1 MADGLAEALLG
12 LNFTPAQDPYGL
24 AQQAIAKTTPDLISP
39 YTSTG
44 KAVGIG
50 LGSILLQSLLGYQ
63 ARQSALQDT
72 LQANSLANQMLKMQ
86 TPEERT
92 ALIGQEGV
100 PSAIGSRLST
110 LATALTAQEKA
121 RENALALSGGQEVAK
136 LKAMANYFNTPEGQ
150 QAREFELAKIRE
162 EAAARSSISPETRL
176 ELARLRNEGAIATAL
191 TRGQEAKS
199 LETLRQQGAL
209 NLQSARDASAERR
222 QTLALEAKA
231 GSEEKQREWK
241 SEQTK
246 VQSQYSRDLA
256 QYKAQIGVEAAAKKE
271 QLLNDIRMQNIREG
285 DDADT
290 ALINA
295 KAALAKQMQEDLLQ
309 EKDRMSR
316 ERMQEYNQGIIERT
330 KLRKQLDAEY
340 PTLTA
345 KVKDDAANATAFSNL
360 AKILAEDIRKISS
373 YPEYRAIKAMS
384 ALGDEQLKSR
394 TIDIADRLTRLRSG
408 MATRGAEDERLEK
421 IALGDLSV
429 GPQEAASILER
440 LANDT
445 LQYAADKVA
454 TQTQSPTNLVNMM
467 RQSAQSNTQVL
478 LQPRIYQGGGSE
490 QGNAA
495 EIFVAQ
501 LKSKYGADWK
511 IKMSADEKAAAAAL
525 IKAGR
530 Q

>member
-12 LNFTPAQDPYGL
+12 LNFSPAQDPYGL
-24 AQQAIAKTTPDLISP
+24 AQQAVATSTPSLISP
-39 YTSTG
+39 YASTG
-44 KAVGIG
+44 KAIGIG
-50 LGSILLQSLLGYQ
+50 LGSVLLQSLLGYQ

-72 LQANSLANQMLKMQ
+72 LQANTLANQMLQMQ

-110 LATALTAQEKA
+110 LATALTAQEKT

-136 LKAMANYFNTPEGQ
+136 LKAMADYFNTPEGQ
-150 QAREFELAKIRE
+150 QAREFELNKIRE

-176 ELARLRNEGAIATAL
+176 ELARLRNEGIIAGAV
-191 TRGQEAKS
+191 TRGGEARS
-199 LETLRQQGAL
+199 LEVLRQAGKET
-209 NLQSARDASAERR
+209 LQTQRDAAADKRTMMSI
-222 QTLALEAKA
+222 EARSGDA
-231 GSEEKQREWK
+231 EKQREWK
-241 SEQTK
+241 AEQNKIQT
-246 VQSQYSRDLA
+246 QYSKELA
-256 QYKAQIGVEAAAKKE
+256 QYKAQLGIEAAGQKE
-271 QLLNDIRMQNIREG
+271 QLLNDIRIQNMKEG

-290 ALINA
+290 ALLNA
-295 KAALAKQMQEDLLQ
+295 KATIAQRMQKELLQ
-309 EKDRMSR
+309 EKDRMGR
-316 ERMQEYNQGIIERT
+316 ERMQEYNQAIIERT

-345 KVKDDAANATAFSNL
+345 KVKDDAANATAFGNL
-360 AKILAEDIRKISS
+360 AKTLAGDIRKISS

-408 MATRGAEDERLEK
+408 MATRGAEDEKLEK
-421 IALGDLSV
+421 IALGDLTV

-467 RQSAQSNTQVL
+467 RQSAQSNTQVS
-478 LQPRIYQGGGSE
+478 LQPRIYQGGSSE

-495 EIFVAQ
+495 DIFVTE

-511 IKMSADEKAAAAAL
+511 IKMSPDEKAAAAAL
-525 IKAGR
+525 IRAGR